1 MKHSEYIE
9 LTSLLKGFSDNSGT
23 LRLVFSK
30 VEAPADPDTLEPGR
44 PATKPVPSDQAKQ
57 HPGYRFRYRMLDNEE
72 MAIRETL
79 ELMDGTVDTWTDE
92 NQARADKG
100 LGPTADVRELYSA
113 MSDFLVATE
122 TPIDG
127 AGVLYDRIRQK
138 CIVWMDQAVTWFP
151 ALTDTDQTRGKADQ
165 REKKE
170 QEVEQFKV
178 DLQSNPKYLEA
189 IEKKMII
196 RPFIWTQSKRDL
208 VDWLQ
213 NNIIPTTTDTN
224 GYRHPRWSVAD
235 NVFIKDGKPISG
247 KVLNDTAQH
256 MKGLRE

>member
-127 AGVLYDRIRQK
+127 AGVLYDRIRKK

-151 ALTDTDQTRGKADQ
+151 ELVPFLPKLLDTELCKLAVQKGEMIWPVTWNGTIKALAVLLEQTHVLDKIEQDKVASSTGGPGSTHWILAD
-165 REKKE
+165 RVFRKK
-170 QEVEQFKV
+170 
-178 DLQSNPKYLEA
+178 
-189 IEKKMII
+189 
-196 RPFIWTQSKRDL
+196 
-208 VDWLQ
+208 
-213 NNIIPTTTDTN
+213 
-224 GYRHPRWSVAD
+224 
-235 NVFIKDGKPISG
+235 GKPI
-247 KVLNDTAQH
+247 TARQLKESITH
-256 MKGLRE
+256 